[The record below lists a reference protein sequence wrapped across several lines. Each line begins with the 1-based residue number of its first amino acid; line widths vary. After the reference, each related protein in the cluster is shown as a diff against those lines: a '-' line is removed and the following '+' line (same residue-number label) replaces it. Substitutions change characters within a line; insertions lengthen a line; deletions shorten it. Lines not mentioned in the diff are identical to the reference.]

1 MAKLFPLQTV
11 TEIDRGGCMRYE
23 AIIVG
28 GGMAG
33 LTAAAYLVR
42 AGKRV
47 LLCEKEQEVGGL
59 VASFER
65 GGFTFDPGI
74 RAMESSGIVRPMLR
88 QLGIAI
94 DFLPSSV
101 SIGIGRDVMKV
112 TSRESL
118 QDYERLLARHF
129 PSDAADI
136 ARIVAEVRTVMGYL
150 DVLYGIDNPF
160 FLDLTKDP
168 KYLVKTILPWMVR
181 YALTM
186 PKIGRLML
194 PVGRHLERLG
204 GSRAMRDMVE
214 QHFFK
219 ETPAYFALSYFT
231 LYLDYKYPRGGTGTL
246 PRAVE
251 QYIRQHGGE
260 IRTGAEVVRVDPTA
274 RTLTDAEGRTESWKR
289 LVWTA
294 DQKTLYRRLDA
305 GAIAEAKTRGAVEAR
320 RVLLADKK
328 GGDSVFTV
336 YLAADVDPA
345 YFADVASA
353 HFFYTP
359 VTTGLSQAD
368 IREVD
373 PSGSGRYDTD
383 WARFSAWVKRFLEL
397 TTYEISIPVLRD
409 PALAP
414 RAPRGSS

>member
-65 GGFTFDPGI
+65 GGFTFDAGI
-74 RAMESSGIVRPMLR
+74 RAMESSGIVHPMLR

-194 PVGRHLERLG
+194 PFGGTSSGWVGRARCG
-204 GSRAMRDMVE
+204 TWSISTSSRR
-214 QHFFK
+214 
-219 ETPAYFALSYFT
+219 P
-231 LYLDYKYPRGGTGTL
+231 L
-246 PRAVE
+246 PTSR
-251 QYIRQHGGE
+251 
-260 IRTGAEVVRVDPTA
+260 
-274 RTLTDAEGRTESWKR
+274 
-289 LVWTA
+289 
-294 DQKTLYRRLDA
+294 
-305 GAIAEAKTRGAVEAR
+305 
-320 RVLLADKK
+320 
-328 GGDSVFTV
+328 
-336 YLAADVDPA
+336 
-345 YFADVASA
+345 
-353 HFFYTP
+353 
-359 VTTGLSQAD
+359 
-368 IREVD
+368 
-373 PSGSGRYDTD
+373 
-383 WARFSAWVKRFLEL
+383 
-397 TTYEISIPVLRD
+397 
-409 PALAP
+409 
-414 RAPRGSS
+414 